1 MSNCGTGAKRT
12 LKENI
17 IRKKSAFRASGKKNR
32 RNCLPLPEVPYDVF
46 RYEALKVSKTGFAAI
61 ETNRYGLSLEL
72 HGEIIQAKIFC
83 DKIEFYHDH
92 SMIASYRRS
101 YGKNE
106 ELMDWTQYVRTLC
119 RKPGAAEYTR
129 FFESMPDPWQLY
141 LKETKGKDRRDALSL
156 LSEMIDDGNADHSGY
171 PDTIAGKRQN

>member
-1 MSNCGTGAKRT
+1 MADEMLLFLFPRSNRLTNSMSNCGTGAKRT

-17 IRKKSAFRASGKKNR
+17 IRKKVSIQSLWEEEQAELLA
-32 RNCLPLPEVPYDVF
+32 LPEVPYDVF

-61 ETNRYGLSLEL
+61 ETNRYGLSPEL

-101 YGKNE
+101 YRKNE

-119 RKPGAAEYTR
+119 RKPGAAEYT
-129 FFESMPDPWQLY
+129 
-141 LKETKGKDRRDALSL
+141 L
-156 LSEMIDDGNADHSGY
+156 L
-171 PDTIAGKRQN
+171 